1 MTLSP
6 AYLVLLCA
14 LLVGAALLHSPW
26 WGLALIG
33 LLAWLAFDG
42 YARGSSRVQDGGG
55 GQMPD
60 IDLFKARI
68 KSYVIEDFFSGA
80 IAHASGGAIIGSW
93 QDARAILQACRL
105 PSGTPD
111 PRRLAIVSAMQLS
124 CADCSHPTAEN
135 LANLTLSCDR
145 STSKSSATCVNCGSP
160 RIRFSYVPGETA

>member
-6 AYLVLLCA
+6 AYLVLLCT
-14 LLVGAALLHSPW
+14 LLIGAALLHSLW

-33 LLAWLAFDG
+33 LLAWVVFDS
-42 YARGSSRVQDGGG
+42 YARGSSRVQGGEG

-68 KSYVIEDFFSGA
+68 KSYVIDDFFNGA

-93 QDARAILQACRL
+93 QDGHAILRACRL

-111 PRRLAIVSAMQLS
+111 PKRLAIVSHMQLS
-124 CADCSHPTAEN
+124 CADCSHPRAES
-135 LANLTLSCDR
+135 LADFTLSPGLSPPDPDMAC
-145 STSKSSATCVNCGSP
+145 AFCGSP
-160 RIRFSYVPGETA
+160 RIRFSYAPGETV